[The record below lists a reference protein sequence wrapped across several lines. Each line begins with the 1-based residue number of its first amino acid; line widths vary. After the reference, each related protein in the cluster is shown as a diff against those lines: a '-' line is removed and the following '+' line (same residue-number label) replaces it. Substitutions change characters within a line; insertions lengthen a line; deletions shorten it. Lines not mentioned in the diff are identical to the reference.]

1 MTAGYFAG
9 EFMRTLL
16 GILFLV
22 LASIASAQGEKAEQQ
37 IRETLRALPEALKSQ
52 RYRNWL

>member
-1 MTAGYFAG
+1 
-9 EFMRTLL
+9 MRTLL